1 MNTQNI
7 LLISCNVPQDVHQ
20 TRRNVAVRPKKEG
33 NFYAKNDSEPAQ
45 TVVSRAVRNKRAQSH
60 CLRVRNTRMRPRSGL
75 KPMHAK
81 AGPSGTRLQRD
92 GEDEM
97 AALRMIST
105 SAPFHM
111 PRMNFR
117 STCGQGGRGQGA
129 RCALLVSHPLA
140 RGTTH
145 GTLLGERLH
154 ARARRSPHS
163 SIEMG
168 KQFALSRAR

>member
-75 KPMHAK
+75 KTMHAK

-129 RCALLVSHPLA
+129 RCALLVSHPLP
-140 RGTTH
+140 RSTTH
-145 GTLLGERLH
+145 GTCWAH
-154 ARARRSPHS
+154 DCTRAPVQAHTAASGT
-163 SIEMG
+163 G
-168 KQFALSRAR
+168 KNFASSRAR